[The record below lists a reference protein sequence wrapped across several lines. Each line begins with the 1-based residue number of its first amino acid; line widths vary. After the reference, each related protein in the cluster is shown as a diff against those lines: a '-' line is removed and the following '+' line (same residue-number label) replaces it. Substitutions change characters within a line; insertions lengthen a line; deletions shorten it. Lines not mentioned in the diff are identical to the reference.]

1 MKVILSKKII
11 GFLLLFVI
19 FMYLFSG
26 RVLADTTQ
34 IDLNSLENIE
44 VITNTNNTTNNITNN
59 TTENTT
65 NNIVNNTT
73 NITADTQALP
83 QTGSNNEIIFII
95 VGTVLVG
102 TTIYIYKKT
111 NLYKDID

>member
-44 VITNTNNTTNNITNN
+44 VITNTNNITNN